1 MWRMDVQ
8 DYNVFYALRLFYFVI
23 SQPAVTPDI
32 LQFFTFYSYSSII
45 VVYLL
50 LQRNRSRFFRQLI
63 ILEIIY
69 KIAKYTVDDTRKV
82 IWPFILANE
91 IFDQL
96 QVSWFLTTECLP
108 FELQLVKILQT
119 FEHFV
124 LLNQYPDFSILIWLL
139 VIVSLQLFTFYL
151 YFRDPPLT
159 WTVPIFDIE
168 PLFVPRNPYM
178 IYTRYVAIGLV
189 LAIFGSYWEHLSP
202 KL

>member
-1 MWRMDVQ
+1 MSKI
-8 DYNVFYALRLFYFVI
+8 DYFSSFVI

-45 VVYLL
+45 VVHLL

-159 WTVPIFDIE
+159 WTVPIFDIGSCHFWVLLGAFE
-168 PLFVPRNPYM
+168 PKTLIILLLLCLN
-178 IYTRYVAIGLV
+178 
-189 LAIFGSYWEHLSP
+189 
-202 KL
+202 